1 MGVVVTSLG
10 GILWFQP
17 TIETQT
23 SMSGEE
29 LPEDILR
36 DVALNREFSSSSQ
49 ASKYLAL
56 IRIAI
61 IDATTTTSTTT
72 TVR

>member
-1 MGVVVTSLG
+1 
-10 GILWFQP
+10 LWFEP
-17 TIETQT
+17 TIETKT
-23 SMSGEE
+23 NLSGEE

-49 ASKYLAL
+49 ASKYLTL

>member
-1 MGVVVTSLG
+1 
-10 GILWFQP
+10 
-17 TIETQT
+17 
-23 SMSGEE
+23 MSGEE